1 MKLSRASPACG
12 NCRSRRIK
20 CNFLR
25 PRCSQCARAGLE
37 CGGYRSRSELLF
49 RDQTRSTIAKVHH
62 EDSGVMHTHSP
73 ATCGDLPAKPTFHV
87 DGLAQKVFT
96 DNFPV
101 FGEGCKSWMEGRA
114 IQPSPSTISL
124 TSVGLAALALVH
136 KDPHMMDLARRKY
149 HTAIGSLTTA
159 IRHHGATGVEQSIA
173 ACFILSIFEVLT
185 CDKSSVSN
193 AWPKHILGATTFLGF
208 ICSDIAFPQ
217 SPVPEIIDIC
227 FNTVSDYPCRNSNSL
242 LIIPESKALACL
254 VSDITVPPFLL
265 NLSDRF
271 EHLNTITDDQRP
283 LELAMHLFVIIGQL
297 VNVHHSANRKMF
309 TSSSIVAFATQSIQ
323 TLNGWADAL
332 PASWKYDRN
341 IGKVYGTYSNVW
353 YARIW
358 NYYRLAH
365 ILANRILLDHLNFS
379 SQDQSEKLIATI
391 SDISWDIYNTL
402 PFLFDSERTTSASLP
417 LSTTLFY
424 ITSIVQSLAKVTDQ
438 IALFEEWSIPAS
450 SVLGERFNLTRD
462 IVIRNLRQEYGYG
475 SQLEVVRAV

>member
-49 RDQTRSTIAKVHH
+49 RDQTKSTIAKVHP
-62 EDSGVMHTHSP
+62 EDFKVIHTHNP
-73 ATCGDLPAKPTFHV
+73 AICGNLPAKPTFHV

-114 IQPSPSTISL
+114 IQPSSSTISL

-159 IRHHGATGVEQSIA
+159 IRHHGAPGVEQSIA
-173 ACFILSIFEVLT
+173 ACFILSIFE
-185 CDKSSVSN
+185 SSVSN
-193 AWPKHILGATTFLGF
+193 AWPKHILGAATFLSFLCSEIGF
-208 ICSDIAFPQ
+208 PR

-227 FNTVSDYPCRNSNSL
+227 FSTVSDYPCRNSNSP

-254 VSDITVPPFLL
+254 VSDIAVPSFLL

-271 EHLNTITDDQRP
+271 EQLNTMTHDQRP
-283 LELAMHLFVIIGQL
+283 LELAMHLFFIIGQL
-297 VNVHHSANRKMF
+297 VNVRHSANRKIF

-323 TLNGWADAL
+323 TLNSWADAL
-332 PASWKYDRN
+332 PASWKYDRDL
-341 IGKVYGTYSNVW
+341 GKVYGTYSNVW

-365 ILANRILLDHLNFS
+365 ILANRILLDYLNFP
-379 SQDQSEKLIATI
+379 SQDQCDKLSATI
-391 SDISWDIYNTL
+391 LGISWDIYNTL

-424 ITSIVQSLAKVTDQ
+424 ITSIVQSLAKMTDK

-450 SVLGERFNLTRD
+450 SVLGERFNLTRE

-475 SQLEVVRAV
+475 SQSEVVRAV